1 MLAPGDSH
9 MAQIEYKLR
18 EAVSRAKGFFGEHVV
33 DRSRGTDTSRIVDLA
48 TAGVHTDG
56 RIPYVPSGWRSLPSA
71 LRHIPISDGD
81 VFLDLGSGKGRVVLQ
96 AAERPFKRVIG
107 VELSPELNAVAQE
120 NLHAVRAKLR
130 CQDVELIEADITT
143 YPIPDDVTIVYAYNP
158 VRGELFEA
166 AMTALIAS
174 YDRNPRPMHLL
185 YRYPREHDALD
196 ASGRFQ
202 LLQTVTS
209 WRPRRSWSNATAI
222 NIYAA
227 TPAHELQT

>member
-1 MLAPGDSH
+1 
-9 MAQIEYKLR
+9 MAQIEYRLR
-18 EAVSRAKGFFGEHVV
+18 EAVSRAKSFLGEQVV

-71 LRHIPISDGD
+71 LRHIPISDDD

-107 VELSPELNAVAQE
+107 VELSPELTAVAQE

-130 CQDVELIEADITT
+130 CQDVELIVADITT
-143 YPIPDDVTIVYAYNP
+143 YRIPDDVTIVYAYNP
-158 VRGELFEA
+158 VRGQLFNA
-166 AMTALIAS
+166 AMNALIAS

-185 YRYPREHDALD
+185 YRYPREHDVLD

-209 WRPRRSWSNATAI
+209 WRPRRSWSSATAI

-227 TPAHELQT
+227 GPAHELPT